1 MSFKS
6 RTDGR
11 RKAAAAAIALAGM
24 LSACSDIYYDR
35 REGVSF
41 QAGNAV
47 ASNAAVET
55 IDPWPAV
62 AADRHIPTNGQRM
75 QAAAERYRNNKVTP
89 LQAIGTSSVKYEP
102 ILAAPAA
109 AAAPGGAAPAA
120 AGGAKPAGKAPAG
133 GEKKAPEKK

>member
-1 MSFKS
+1 MSRNES
-6 RTDGR
+6 RFRARGIAPALLI
-11 RKAAAAAIALAGM
+11 AALLG
-24 LSACSDIYYDR
+24 ACSDIYYDR

-62 AADRHIPTNGQRM
+62 AADRHIPANGQRM

-89 LQAIGTSSVKYEP
+89 AASHRNELGQIRADPCGAGRCGRTGRRRFQSLSQLKETRNSS
-102 ILAAPAA
+102 A
-109 AAAPGGAAPAA
+109 
-120 AGGAKPAGKAPAG
+120 
-133 GEKKAPEKK
+133 

>member
-1 MSFKS
+1 MSRNES
-6 RTDGR
+6 RFRARGIAPALLI
-11 RKAAAAAIALAGM
+11 AALLG
-24 LSACSDIYYDR
+24 ACSDIYYDR

-109 AAAPGGAAPAA
+109 AAAPSGGGSTP
-120 AGGAKPAGKAPAG
+120 
-133 GEKKAPEKK
+133 

>member
-1 MSFKS
+1 SSMSRNEPCF
-6 RTDGR
+6 RPRG
-11 RKAAAAAIALAGM
+11 IAPALLIAVLLG
-24 LSACSDIYYDR
+24 ACSDIYYDR

-47 ASNAAVET
+47 ASNTAVET

-62 AADRHIPTNGQRM
+62 AANRSIPANGQRM
-75 QAAAERYRNNKVTP
+75 QAAAEPYRKNKAPP

-109 AAAPGGAAPAA
+109 AAAPSGGGSNP
-120 AGGAKPAGKAPAG
+120 
-133 GEKKAPEKK
+133 